1 MFAVP
6 IDQSGLSS
14 FVPVRRQSG
23 SSVGLQNLG
32 FNVFGQPI
40 GTLPSL
46 SDRRNLAANQ
56 ALDIGGTDIGRI
68 KQTGLAS
75 FVPLDGNR
83 ELGFDEEEGPQ
94 STGPQSTGPQGT
106 INQPSSIDFGDIGDK
121 IGDKVD
127 EFGSKFSSFIDDP
140 IPTFNPDKGPLGT
153 VENIFGG
160 LVDDVNVAQKG
171 TEVAVEQG
179 LLAALGNKAFIAA
192 PFADLLVQ
200 SAFGKGDFIE
210 NIEGRDVAFSV
221 GKGIAGLALGPLG
234 PLVVSAIQ
242 ALISLFSDPD
252 YDGEGSGPG
261 GAGSPAGSAVDAA
274 MGGLGIQFGK
284 GPEYSF
290 WSGLTDPGFEDPDE
304 PAFTDDY
311 SGFGNMG
318 PNIASQIAAAKA
330 AQQAEDFAAATSG
343 PGGFGDTGQM
353 GGPTGSGGIDSGE
366 GTDGDADGS
375 DDGADGDADACWV
388 AGTQVLMGDCTYRN
402 IEDLKIGDVVMSFPE
417 DKKTRKWTTELEAK
431 PIISL
436 SVNRSRNIWHLNDTM
451 VTGREWIVK
460 GDGTAA
466 LVMWLQ
472 EGDTVMGADGEPI
485 DIYRVEAAEGPL
497 SSQITYTFETQN
509 NFSYTADNFR
519 TLRGR
524 AVRAPEDWVYA
535 KDVPTGSMQDEYN
548 KKFSKLAA

>member
-6 IDQSGLSS
+6 IDQSGLAG
-14 FVPVRRQSG
+14 FVPVQRQTG
-23 SSVGLQNLG
+23 SSVGRNI
-32 FNVFGQPI
+32 FGQEI
-40 GTLPSL
+40 EGLPSL
-46 SDRRNLAANQ
+46 TDRRNLAANQ
-56 ALDIGGTDIGRI
+56 ALDIGGTDIGGI
-68 KQTGLAS
+68 PKPVKFFPGVDIDQHGIDPDADPPGVPTEGQETSTADINIAGLNEGLQSLPESVSENISKATS
-75 FVPLDGNR
+75 FVSDVFNEDKYSYNP
-83 ELGFDEEEGPQ
+83 EEGLW
-94 STGPQSTGPQGT
+94 GT
-106 INQPSSIDFGDIGDK
+106 AEIAGKSYD
-121 IGDKVD
+121 VA
-127 EFGSKFSSFIDDP
+127 SKGASLLTS
-140 IPTFNPDKGPLGT
+140 
-153 VENIFGG
+153 
-160 LVDDVNVAQKG
+160 
-171 TEVAVEQG
+171 G
-179 LLAALGNKAFIAA
+179 LLATTKAA
-192 PFADLLVQ
+192 PFASLFGDIVEGIV
-200 SAFGKGDFIE
+200 SGKGL
-210 NIEGRDVAFSV
+210 NATNVAFSI
-221 GKGIAGLALGPLG
+221 GKIAASFIAP
-234 PLVVSAIQ
+234 PLVP
-242 ALISLFSDPD
+242 LISLVQLFTSLFGDDDDDTGTGGLGSTPGDPT
-252 YDGEGSGPG
+252 
-261 GAGSPAGSAVDAA
+261 DAA
-274 MGGLGIQFGK
+274 MAGLGI
-284 GPEYSF
+284 
-290 WSGLTDPGFEDPDE
+290 
-304 PAFTDDY
+304 
-311 SGFGNMG
+311 GFGQGGEDGYDDPYGDPTIDEYGDFGTIGDIN
-318 PNIASQIAAAKA
+318 AAIAAAKA

>member
-56 ALDIGGTDIGRI
+56 ALDIGGTDIGQI

-94 STGPQSTGPQGT
+94 PTGPQSTEPQGE
-106 INQPSSIDFGDIGDK
+106 INTPSIDFGDIGDK

-153 VENIFGG
+153 VENVLGG
-160 LVDDVNVAQKG
+160 LVDDINVAQKG

-234 PLVVSAIQ
+234 PIVVSAIQ

-261 GAGSPAGSAVDAA
+261 GLGSPPGSAVDAA

-311 SGFGNMG
+311 SDFGNMG
-318 PNIASQIAAAKA
+318 PDIASQIAAA
-330 AQQAEDFAAATSG
+330 QEEEATTTSDG
-343 PGGFGDTGQM
+343 PG
-353 GGPTGSGGIDSGE
+353 
-366 GTDGDADGS
+366 AGS
-375 DDGADGDADACWV
+375 DPSDQATDSD
-388 AGTQVLMGDCTYRN
+388 
-402 IEDLKIGDVVMSFPE
+402 ESGDV
-417 DKKTRKWTTELEAK
+417 W
-431 PIISL
+431 
-436 SVNRSRNIWHLNDTM
+436 
-451 VTGREWIVK
+451 
-460 GDGTAA
+460 
-466 LVMWLQ
+466 
-472 EGDTVMGADGEPI
+472 
-485 DIYRVEAAEGPL
+485 
-497 SSQITYTFETQN
+497 
-509 NFSYTADNFR
+509 
-519 TLRGR
+519 
-524 AVRAPEDWVYA
+524 
-535 KDVPTGSMQDEYN
+535 
-548 KKFSKLAA
+548 

>member
-6 IDQSGLSS
+6 IDNTGLAS

-23 SSVGLQNLG
+23 SSIGQQNLG
-32 FNVFGQPI
+32 FDIFGRPI
-40 GTLPSL
+40 KIRDDDT
-46 SDRRNLAANQ
+46 
-56 ALDIGGTDIGRI
+56 DIGGTDIGQI
-68 KQTGLAS
+68 DAGQIEQAQVLAPGLAG
-75 FVPLDGNR
+75 FIPPRRIDG
-83 ELGFDEEEGPQ
+83 GFDEESFDPPEGPQ
-94 STGPQSTGPQGT
+94 PN
-106 INQPSSIDFGDIGDK
+106 INVPEIDFSLPDIPSLEDIGGK
-121 IGDKVD
+121 ITSKVED
-127 EFGSKFSSFIDDP
+127 IIDNPFSFNPEEGKLGTVNVLGKEIDIAETALSKAAQRGLTSLFGSKAFVAMPIVDLAIQNVLGKEVTTKDVGFSIGKGLAGIAFGPIGALVVTVLEGIMSFFDPDPVEGPSAPAGDDP
-140 IPTFNPDKGPLGT
+140 DPSGTAAATEGLG
-153 VENIFGG
+153 I
-160 LVDDVNVAQKG
+160 D
-171 TEVAVEQG
+171 
-179 LLAALGNKAFIAA
+179 
-192 PFADLLVQ
+192 
-200 SAFGKGDFIE
+200 
-210 NIEGRDVAFSV
+210 V
-221 GKGIAGLALGPLG
+221 GKGI
-234 PLVVSAIQ
+234 
-242 ALISLFSDPD
+242 DD
-252 YDGEGSGPG
+252 YGDFDEPT
-261 GAGSPAGSAVDAA
+261 
-274 MGGLGIQFGK
+274 GLGSTADI
-284 GPEYSF
+284 
-290 WSGLTDPGFEDPDE
+290 
-304 PAFTDDY
+304 
-311 SGFGNMG
+311 
-318 PNIASQIAAAKA
+318 
-330 AQQAEDFAAATSG
+330 G
-343 PGGFGDTGQM
+343 PGGFGDTGDM
-353 GGPTGSGGIDSGE
+353 GGPTGSEPDGPGGD
-366 GTDGDADGS
+366 DGDDG

-472 EGDTVMGADGEPI
+472 EGDTVMGVDGEPI

-548 KKFSKLAA
+548 KKFNKLAA

>member
-40 GTLPSL
+40 ETLPSL

-56 ALDIGGTDIGRI
+56 ALDIGGTDIGQI

-75 FVPLDGNR
+75 FVPLDSNR

-94 STGPQSTGPQGT
+94 PTGSQSTEPQGT
-106 INQPSSIDFGDIGDK
+106 INQSSDINFSDLNLPSLPSLQEIGDK
-121 IGDKVD
+121 IEDK
-127 EFGSKFSSFIDDP
+127 IDDIFTMP
-140 IPTFNPDKGPLGT
+140 SYTQDKEGIYDPLGT
-153 VENIFGG
+153 VTFAGKNVNIAEEGFKAVSKTGLTSILGRNAPVFGPILDLASKAIFSEKDLEPVDFVATAGKVAASAIFGPI
-160 LVDDVNVAQKG
+160 
-171 TEVAVEQG
+171 G
-179 LLAALGNKAFIAA
+179 LLVTSLIEMGYDFFFGDEPIDSPSA
-192 PFADLLVQ
+192 PDAD
-200 SAFGKGDFIE
+200 
-210 NIEGRDVAFSV
+210 
-221 GKGIAGLALGPLG
+221 
-234 PLVVSAIQ
+234 
-242 ALISLFSDPD
+242 DPD
-252 YDGEGSGPG
+252 
-261 GAGSPAGSAVDAA
+261 PAGTATATE
-274 MGGLGIQFGK
+274 GIGVNIDKDIDEYGDFGK
-284 GPEYSF
+284 GPDV
-290 WSGLTDPGFEDPDE
+290 SGGIPGSPGF
-304 PAFTDDY
+304 
-311 SGFGNMG
+311 
-318 PNIASQIAAAKA
+318 
-330 AQQAEDFAAATSG
+330 
-343 PGGFGDTGQM
+343 GGYGDMGQM
-353 GGPTGSGGIDSGE
+353 GGPTGSGMGDD
-366 GTDGDADGS
+366 DGDADGD

-485 DIYRVEAAEGPL
+485 NIYRVEAAEGPL